1 MDCVVLYDFL
11 RYITPGDISVSV
23 RPGLGNPEKCSIFVQ
38 EKIKNRHI
46 KMKFNVAGKALQQQ
60 LTAVSKV
67 INSKNAL
74 SILDNFLFTVKGNEL
89 TITGSDQENT
99 ISAKVEISESD
110 SDGSIAILAKRM
122 LDIFKEVSNQ
132 PVTFYINEETL
143 EIDIKF
149 LTGHFNF
156 SGINAAEYPRQTEME
171 ADSAKLTVP
180 ASMIQKGIENT
191 IFAVAT
197 DTIRPVMTG
206 IYFDIHNEDIT
217 FVSSD
222 THKLV
227 KYVNKESAPQMERSF
242 ILPSKPANILRALIS
257 KEDADIVI
265 TMDSKK
271 ATFDFGNFSLT
282 SKYILGNYPAYNRVF
297 PENNPFLLTVDRASL
312 LNAMRRVSL
321 FASAASSLV
330 RLNIQPNEVML
341 SAQDLDYA
349 TSAEDRV
356 NCEYEGNSMTIGFNA
371 LYMIEV
377 LNNLKSDSVL
387 VKLSDPARPG
397 LFVPQEQGEGEETL
411 VLLMPMQVIE

>member
-1 MDCVVLYDFL
+1 M
-11 RYITPGDISVSV
+11 
-23 RPGLGNPEKCSIFVQ
+23 
-38 EKIKNRHI
+38 
-46 KMKFNVAGKALQQQ
+46 
-60 LTAVSKV
+60 
-67 INSKNAL
+67 

-171 ADSAKLTVP
+171 SDSAKLTVP

-227 KYVNKESAPQMERSF
+227 KYVNK
-242 ILPSKPANILRALIS
+242 
-257 KEDADIVI
+257 
-265 TMDSKK
+265 
-271 ATFDFGNFSLT
+271 G
-282 SKYILGNYPAYNRVF
+282 
-297 PENNPFLLTVDRASL
+297 
-312 LNAMRRVSL
+312 
-321 FASAASSLV
+321 
-330 RLNIQPNEVML
+330 
-341 SAQDLDYA
+341 
-349 TSAEDRV
+349 
-356 NCEYEGNSMTIGFNA
+356 IGPRW
-371 LYMIEV
+371 
-377 LNNLKSDSVL
+377 SVL
-387 VKLSDPARPG
+387 SSCRRSQPTSCVRSYQRR
-397 LFVPQEQGEGEETL
+397 
-411 VLLMPMQVIE
+411 MPTS

>member
-171 ADSAKLTVP
+171 SDSAKLTVP

-271 ATFDFGNFSLT
+271 ATFYFGNFSLT
-282 SKYILGNYPAYNRVF
+282 SKYILGN
-297 PENNPFLLTVDRASL
+297 
-312 LNAMRRVSL
+312 
-321 FASAASSLV
+321 
-330 RLNIQPNEVML
+330 
-341 SAQDLDYA
+341 
-349 TSAEDRV
+349 
-356 NCEYEGNSMTIGFNA
+356 
-371 LYMIEV
+371 
-377 LNNLKSDSVL
+377 
-387 VKLSDPARPG
+387 
-397 LFVPQEQGEGEETL
+397 
-411 VLLMPMQVIE
+411 

>member
-1 MDCVVLYDFL
+1 M
-11 RYITPGDISVSV
+11 
-23 RPGLGNPEKCSIFVQ
+23 
-38 EKIKNRHI
+38 
-46 KMKFNVAGKALQQQ
+46 QQQ

-122 LDIFKEVSNQ
+122 LDIFNEVSNQ

-171 ADSAKLTVP
+171 SDSAKLTVP

-227 KYVNKESAPQMERSF
+227 KYVNKESAPQMERS
-242 ILPSKPANILRALIS
+242 
-257 KEDADIVI
+257 
-265 TMDSKK
+265 
-271 ATFDFGNFSLT
+271 
-282 SKYILGNYPAYNRVF
+282 
-297 PENNPFLLTVDRASL
+297 DR
-312 LNAMRRVSL
+312 
-321 FASAASSLV
+321 
-330 RLNIQPNEVML
+330 
-341 SAQDLDYA
+341 
-349 TSAEDRV
+349 
-356 NCEYEGNSMTIGFNA
+356 
-371 LYMIEV
+371 
-377 LNNLKSDSVL
+377 KSV
-387 VKLSDPARPG
+387 V
-397 LFVPQEQGEGEETL
+397 
-411 VLLMPMQVIE
+411 